1 MHPPWYNSYHSH
13 YMEGETMRGVYETT
27 FVQNKVDIVFAGH
40 VHAYERSVSSLY
52 ILSITIF
59 NFLFSPKFCVLNT
72 KIFG

>member
-52 ILSITIF
+52 IQSITIF